1 MSTLSSPFP
10 SCPAA
15 SLFSP
20 FSIHPPPAK
29 KQRKMSLT
37 QTYFLAHTARA
48 KLSREASRPDH
59 DLRILVGH
67 ANMLD
72 SLMLE
77 LADAEREQ
85 EKWFNRSVQGAT
97 ERLSQEELQ
106 QQRRHIKWADALVEE
121 PEDDWD
127 PEDLSSDSDS
137 DSDDSDGYDEE
148 DIFSSSLLS
157 RSYQQPQQ
165 QELQME
171 FRIPSTPLITTR
183 EILRYA
189 DEEEAIEED
198 DEGDSDELALTRT
211 HSRSQQ
217 QPPEL
222 LDDSDDSSSEDESVP
237 STPPQPTLD
246 SFSEKAAVV
255 TTELYATEKQSE
267 PPKFATLSSSPASE
281 QTAALFEDGFFL
293 PHQQE
298 GRTMIEAF

>member
-10 SCPAA
+10 SSSS

-20 FSIHPPPAK
+20 FSSSIHPPPAK

-72 SLMLE
+72 SLMLD

-85 EKWFNRSVQGAT
+85 EQWFNHSVRGAT
-97 ERLSQEELQ
+97 ERLSEEDHQQ
-106 QQRRHIKWADALVEE
+106 QQRARHIKWADTLVEE

-137 DSDDSDGYDEE
+137 EGSDSDDSDDYDEE
-148 DIFSSSLLS
+148 DIFSASLLS
-157 RSYQQPQQ
+157 RSSQKQQ
-165 QELQME
+165 QQQLQLELQ
-171 FRIPSTPLITTR
+171 IPSTPIITTR
-183 EILRYA
+183 EIIRYA

-198 DEGDSDELALTRT
+198 DDEDSDELALTRT
-211 HSRSQQ
+211 PSRSQH

-222 LDDSDDSSSEDESVP
+222 LDDSDDDSSSEDESVP
-237 STPPQPTLD
+237 NTPPQSALD

-255 TTELYATEKQSE
+255 STELYATKKE
-267 PPKFATLSSSPASE
+267 SE
-281 QTAALFEDGFFL
+281 QSAALFEDEFFL

>member
-1 MSTLSSPFP
+1 
-10 SCPAA
+10 
-15 SLFSP
+15 
-20 FSIHPPPAK
+20 
-29 KQRKMSLT
+29 MSLT

-85 EKWFNRSVQGAT
+85 EKWFNQSVQGAT
-97 ERLSQEELQ
+97 ERLSEEQE

-137 DSDDSDGYDEE
+137 NDSDDSDGYDEE
-148 DIFSSSLLS
+148 DIFSSLLS
-157 RSYQQPQQ
+157 RSDQQPQQ
-165 QELQME
+165 PRL
-171 FRIPSTPLITTR
+171 RIPSTPIITTR
-183 EILRYA
+183 EIIRYA
-189 DEEEAIEED
+189 DEEVIEED
-198 DEGDSDELALTRT
+198 DEEDSDELALTRT
-211 HSRSQQ
+211 HSRSPH

-222 LDDSDDSSSEDESVP
+222 LDDSDDDSSSEDEPVP

-255 TTELYATEKQSE
+255 TTELYATQKQSGLSE
-267 PPKFATLSSSPASE
+267 FATLSPSPESSQ
-281 QTAALFEDGFFL
+281 QTAALFENGVFL

-298 GRTMIEAF
+298 DRAMIEAF

>member
-1 MSTLSSPFP
+1 
-10 SCPAA
+10 
-15 SLFSP
+15 
-20 FSIHPPPAK
+20 
-29 KQRKMSLT
+29 MSLT

-85 EKWFNRSVQGAT
+85 EKWFNYSVQGAT
-97 ERLSQEELQ
+97 ERLSEEEQ
-106 QQRRHIKWADALVEE
+106 QQRSRHIKWADALVEE
-121 PEDDWD
+121 PEDDWEA
-127 PEDLSSDSDS
+127 EDLSSDSDS
-137 DSDDSDGYDEE
+137 EGSDSDDSDDYDEE

-165 QELQME
+165 QHLQME
-171 FRIPSTPLITTR
+171 LQIPSTPIITTR
-183 EILRYA
+183 EIIRYA

-198 DEGDSDELALTRT
+198 DDEDSDELALTRT
-211 HSRSQQ
+211 HSRSQH

-222 LDDSDDSSSEDESVP
+222 LDDSDDDSSSEDESVP

-246 SFSEKAAVV
+246 SFSEKTAVV
-255 TTELYATEKQSE
+255 TTELYATQKQSE
-267 PPKFATLSSSPASE
+267 PSEFATLSSSPESE
-281 QTAALFEDGFFL
+281 QSAALFEDGFFL